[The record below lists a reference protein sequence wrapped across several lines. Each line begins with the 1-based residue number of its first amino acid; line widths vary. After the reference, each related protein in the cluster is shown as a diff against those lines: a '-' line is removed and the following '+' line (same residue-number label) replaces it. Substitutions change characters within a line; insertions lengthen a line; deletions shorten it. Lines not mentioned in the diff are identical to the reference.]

1 PVDRHDQQLPQH
13 RRDAAADDNLK
24 AEVQLFKGNKATL
37 FNNFAKKERNARGAG
52 DLNPIET
59 TTPQGAVD
67 ASFGKHWW
75 NTGPN
80 PTYKFGDQW
89 VVSDRLLVDIQYAHI
104 GNNFTLGFHSP
115 ELRDVQPTLI
125 ISTGLNGR
133 SFQEQVF
140 IRPVNSVTFNSNYFM
155 PAKLG
160 GDHAI
165 KFGGY
170 WRDSNSVSLL
180 HRGGF
185 ATVRFP
191 TDVSN
196 DCSTVAAGCQ

>member
-1 PVDRHDQQLPQH
+1 
-13 RRDAAADDNLK
+13 
-24 AEVQLFKGNKATL
+24 VQLFKGNKATI
-37 FNNFAKKERNARGAG
+37 FNNFAKKERNARGAS

-89 VVSDRLLVDIQYAHI
+89 VVSDRLLVDLQYAHI

-140 IRPVNSVTFNSNYFM
+140 IRPVNSVTFNSCRRW
-155 PAKLG
+155 PA
-160 GDHAI
+160 AI
-165 KFGGY
+165 TRSSSAPTGATRTRCRCCIAAASPRSASRPTSATTARR
-170 WRDSNSVSLL
+170 W
-180 HRGGF
+180 HR
-185 ATVRFP
+185 
-191 TDVSN
+191 
-196 DCSTVAAGCQ
+196 AARWI